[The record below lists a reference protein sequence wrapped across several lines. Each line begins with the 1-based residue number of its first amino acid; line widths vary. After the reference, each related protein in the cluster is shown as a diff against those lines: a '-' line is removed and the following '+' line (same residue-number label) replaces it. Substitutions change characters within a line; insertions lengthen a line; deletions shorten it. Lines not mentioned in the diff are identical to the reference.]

1 MMVVKS
7 PEQFRCKNSGVLVK
21 KQFFTVILSN
31 IEEKNYVHKYYHEDH
46 ENIPQAW
53 APHILDDIIE
63 EQRVSVTW
71 QSHIAHYE

>member
-21 KQFFTVILSN
+21 KQSFTVILSN

-46 ENIPQAW
+46 ENIPQA
-53 APHILDDIIE
+53 
-63 EQRVSVTW
+63 
-71 QSHIAHYE
+71 